1 MSKDAHESF
10 RPRIKS
16 LILMLKKDKKKLMKK
31 KNTRNSKVIKE
42 TSKHIKNSIIA
53 NLFYILFSCTLFISG
68 MIYRMLI
75 YYIQNEIFSDGWF

>member
-31 KNTRNSKVIKE
+31 KSHTRNSKVIKE

-53 NLFYILFSCTLFISG
+53 NLFYILFPCTLFISG

-75 YYIQNEIFSDGWF
+75 YYIQSEIFSDG